1 MKGPAMGHR
10 PAQPAA
16 HLFTTIAGFLA
27 VVAVAM
33 SALVIGAAPAIA
45 APGVHHGGD

>member
-33 SALVIGAAPAIA
+33 SALVIGAAPGHRRTRG
-45 APGVHHGGD
+45 APRR